1 MPPSKAMTDK
11 KHPPRRTVTDA
22 KAAAD
27 QHWQKVNQGI
37 ARGIVDRDAIVQA
50 MSWLNDIDGEEMQK
64 RESDYMQRRKKWL
77 IDPDAP
83 SVDEELEKNYQCLRD
98 NNIKPSM

>member
-1 MPPSKAMTDK
+1 
-11 KHPPRRTVTDA
+11 
-22 KAAAD
+22 
-27 QHWQKVNQGI
+27 
-37 ARGIVDRDAIVQA
+37 

-83 SVDEELEKNYQCLRD
+83 SVDEELEKNYQCLRQQYQALYVKD
-98 NNIKPSM
+98 PKHG